1 MSIQIGLKQWRERFG
16 SPSVLLSVLA
26 HFVVLLLLVLDAMGL
41 FGTVAAPEQPQ
52 VIEVTLVPQAPPQA
66 AAPPPQA
73 APEPPPPPPP
83 PPEPETAPEE
93 AAPPPPMPMARPEPP
108 PMAPPAKPMLEAGKL
123 GKESKQ
129 GNDKDTAGPQQAA
142 AKESAKHTWLDDV
155 GDGPPRQNLP
165 IAANAQT
172 IQMGQGGKHSDG
184 GGNVG
189 PTTQSG
195 ISCWLKS
202 CAPGTTAPIT
212 AGRLMMWWSC
222 AWWSCPTAIWRRPSI
237 PATPSCLRV
246 PSPIT
251 NPCRPMIPGGF
262 CWKACTPCCASPS
275 L

>member
-1 MSIQIGLKQWRERFG
+1 M
-16 SPSVLLSVLA
+16 
-26 HFVVLLLLVLDAMGL
+26 LDAMGL

-165 IAANAQT
+165 MAANAQP

-184 GGNVG
+184 GGNDG
-189 PTTQSG
+189 PTTQSERDFLLAQILRPWHNRPNYG
-195 ISCWLKS
+195 
-202 CAPGTTAPIT
+202 
-212 AGRLMMWWSC
+212 WS
-222 AWWSCPTAIWRRPSI
+222 PHDVVE
-237 PATPSCLRV
+237 LRV
-246 PSPIT
+246 VVMPDGYLAPPFDSRYPFMPARAIANYQSMSPHDPRRILLESLYT
-251 NPCRPMIPGGF
+251 VLRVAQTLTLPPELRA
-262 CWKACTPCCASPS
+262 KAPFPTVLDFKLVDLP
-275 L
+275 